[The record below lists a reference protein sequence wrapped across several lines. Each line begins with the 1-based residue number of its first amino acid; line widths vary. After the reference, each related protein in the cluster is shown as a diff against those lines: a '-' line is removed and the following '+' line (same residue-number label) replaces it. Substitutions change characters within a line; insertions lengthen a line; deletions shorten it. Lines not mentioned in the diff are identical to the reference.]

1 MARNS
6 IGEEVANRVVKEQ
19 TGSAR
24 NFRAIDGVGD
34 KTAQAVKGVPGIR
47 GPSDAAEKTADEL
60 AEEAG
65 ISQSRAEKVIRG
77 GGGDPD
83 RKPRSNTSSVSAAGI
98 KLSHGEFK
106 TEVSAHDA
114 VEAKFE
120 TSLNRGIGRS
130 QEAARADKA
139 KRAPITTDKERWKD
153 NKGELDFPGV
163 DTPTAD
169 PQVLPKDLRQEQ
181 RPNTTA
187 PDEATVSD
195 DRAARQ
201 SVDASAPGNDGFL
214 LEDQVEAGVD
224 DDELNRG
231 VLFGAQAEQGADV
244 SLTPDE
250 GFVGRF
256 SESQSSFAGGP
267 AYNSKAGSVVETDRL
282 DQEQRP
288 PEQALQEQQQAG
300 SGGSGGGVSLD
311 NSDRETIRA
320 VERSAVAS
328 GREPSV
334 LEELRFSDQPTEEQ
348 REVFGEVAGSLL
360 SGREAIEDNSR
371 TDTEFFDSETLEDVS
386 DLKDRLGRA

>member
-231 VLFGAQAEQGADV
+231 VLFGAQAEQRADV
-244 SLTPDE
+244 SASAGEVFD
-250 GFVGRF
+250 GVGSGSLFGERR
-256 SESQSSFAGGP
+256 
-267 AYNSKAGSVVETDRL
+267 SKAT
-282 DQEQRP
+282 RP
-288 PEQALQEQQQAG
+288 PEQALQDQSDGVSESNREFDRTVTVG
-300 SGGSGGGVSLD
+300 VTPDTLGGGFTIETDDDATDRALGKGSEVVERVDRKVGLPEPTETESTDVVAEVEVGLNERE
-311 NSDRETIRA
+311 NSFGYEANFLEARETDDNI
-320 VERSAVAS
+320 
-328 GREPSV
+328 
-334 LEELRFSDQPTEEQ
+334 FSF
-348 REVFGEVAGSLL
+348 R
-360 SGREAIEDNSR
+360 
-371 TDTEFFDSETLEDVS
+371 
-386 DLKDRLGRA
+386 

>member
-19 TGSAR
+19 TGSAL
-24 NFRAIDGVGD
+24 NFRAIEGVGD

-244 SLTPDE
+244 SASAGEVFD
-250 GFVGRF
+250 GVGSGSLFGERR
-256 SESQSSFAGGP
+256 
-267 AYNSKAGSVVETDRL
+267 SKAT
-282 DQEQRP
+282 RP
-288 PEQALQEQQQAG
+288 PEQALQEQQETSGTTGFEQFGEEAAG
-300 SGGSGGGVSLD
+300 ELEDTFTDLQDRGFGVTRGD
-311 NSDRETIRA
+311 VA
-320 VERSAVAS
+320 AVAKDERQQS
-328 GREPSV
+328 REYGIPKKKPRGLGVVTANRFIDGNGDGR
-334 LEELRFSDQPTEEQ
+334 
-348 REVFGEVAGSLL
+348 
-360 SGREAIEDNSR
+360 
-371 TDTEFFDSETLEDVS
+371 
-386 DLKDRLGRA
+386 